1 MKTLRDK
8 RGYLLVE
15 TVTAMALLSITIV
28 ALHGAMRQA
37 ALTRAHAE
45 DFTYARFLAEELMG
59 RLDLRP
65 ELEPGAQSGEYGGRF
80 SRFVWAYEISH
91 VHVEPPEMETGTEWA
106 PTLDP
111 EVAGEDFQLPVDY
124 LGKVRVE
131 IHWTRLGQEFSYVM
145 ETLLNPDRLPA
156 PEEEEDILIRR
167 SFNGGRRFG
176 AV

>member
-1 MKTLRDK
+1 MNVLRDK

-59 RLDLRP
+59 RLDLRR
-65 ELEPGAQSGEYGGRF
+65 ELEPGTQSGEFGERF
-80 SRFVWAYEISH
+80 PRFVWVYEISH
-91 VHVEPPEMETGTEWA
+91 VHIEPPEMEPGAEW
-106 PTLDP
+106 LDP
-111 EVAGEDFQLPVDY
+111 EVAVEDFQLPVAY
-124 LGKVRVE
+124 LGKLRVE
-131 IHWTRLGQEFSYVM
+131 IHWTRLGQEFSYVV
-145 ETLLNPDRLPA
+145 ETLVDPDRLPA
-156 PEEEEDILIRR
+156 PEEEQILIRR

-176 AV
+176 AA